1 MPPGPASA
9 VSPAPYMRLLDDAAL
24 DRVYVDLVRPLL
36 FEDLSASAAPE
47 LIMVGGQPGAGKTAA
62 TVQAVRD
69 LMRHGGGV
77 AYINGDELRP
87 FHPQY
92 AALVAADRSTA
103 ADKTGADVGLW
114 VERAIREAAGGRFHA
129 VIETTMRQPEVVRRT
144 ANQFTA
150 QGFGFEMRV
159 VVVDPEASQLGIYER
174 FATGLASPSALP
186 RFTLPSYHADA
197 LAQLPKTLAEV
208 VKLAKVV
215 RFVDRQGRE
224 LYSSRASKVSPVKA
238 LEDLRRQPLP
248 DGERQR
254 IAGQWAAL
262 VQRLDRDGVPAMV
275 RQGVK
280 SEHAR
285 FTAVPEK
292 GRVAPS
298 GRSEDGLDR

>member
-1 MPPGPASA
+1 
-9 VSPAPYMRLLDDAAL
+9 MRLLDDATL
-24 DRVYVDLVRPLL
+24 DRVYVDLVGPLL

-62 TVQAVRD
+62 TAQAVRE
-69 LMRHGGGV
+69 LMRHGDGV

-92 AALVAADRSTA
+92 AALVAAVRSTA

-114 VERAIREAAGGRFHA
+114 VERAIREAAAGRFHA
-129 VIETTMRQPEVVRRT
+129 VIETTMRQPEVVRLT
-144 ANQFTA
+144 AEQFTA
-150 QGFGFEMRV
+150 QGFRFEMRV

-186 RFTLPSYHADA
+186 RFTLPSYHTDA
-197 LAQLPKTLAEV
+197 LAQMPKTLAAV

-224 LYSSRASKVSPVKA
+224 LYSSRASVVSPGKA

-248 DGERQR
+248 DAERLR
-254 IAGQWAAL
+254 ITQQWASL

-275 RQGVK
+275 REGVK
-280 SEHAR
+280 YEHAR
-285 FTAVPEK
+285 FVALQEQ
-292 GRVAPS
+292 GRAAPS
-298 GRSEDGLDR
+298 GRSQGGPDR

>member
-1 MPPGPASA
+1 
-9 VSPAPYMRLLDDAAL
+9 MRLLDDETL
-24 DRVYVDLVRPLL
+24 DRVYVELVRPLL

-69 LMRHGGGV
+69 LMRHGAGV

-103 ADKTGADVGLW
+103 ADETGADVGLW
-114 VERAIREAAGGRFHA
+114 VERAIREAAAGRFHA

-144 ANQFTA
+144 AEQFTA

-159 VVVDPEASQLGIYER
+159 VVVDPEASRLGIYER
-174 FATGLASPSALP
+174 FATGLTSPSALP

-197 LAQLPKTLAEV
+197 LAQMPKTLAAV

-215 RFVDRQGRE
+215 RFVDRHGQE
-224 LYSSRASKVSPVKA
+224 LYSSRAAKVSPVKA
-238 LEDLRRQPLP
+238 LDEFRRQPLP
-248 DGERQR
+248 EGEQQR
-254 IAGQWAAL
+254 IASQWASL
-262 VQRLDRDGVPAMV
+262 VQRLDRGGVPDLV

-280 SEHAR
+280 TEHMR
-285 FTAVPEK
+285 FVALQEK
-292 GRVAPS
+292 GRAAAPS
-298 GRSEDGLDR
+298 MRSQDGFDR

>member
-1 MPPGPASA
+1 
-9 VSPAPYMRLLDDAAL
+9 MRLLDDATL
-24 DRVYVDLVRPLL
+24 NRVYADLVRPML

-47 LIMVGGQPGAGKTAA
+47 LIIVGGQPGAGQTAA

-69 LMRHGGGV
+69 LRRHGGGV

-103 ADKTGADVGLW
+103 ADQTGADVGLW
-114 VERAIREAAGGRFHA
+114 VERAIREAAAGRFHA

-144 ANQFTA
+144 AEQFTA

-186 RFTLPSYHADA
+186 RFTLPSYHVDA
-197 LAQLPKTLAEV
+197 LAQLPKTLAAV
-208 VKLAKVV
+208 TKLAQVV
-215 RFVDRQGRE
+215 RFVDRQGHE

-238 LEDLRRQPLP
+238 LEALRQQPLP
-248 DGERQR
+248 EAEHLWIAQQWER
-254 IAGQWAAL
+254 L
-262 VQRLDRDGVPAMV
+262 VQRLDRDGVPTLV

-280 SEHAR
+280 SEQAR
-285 FTAVPEK
+285 FSAQER
-292 GRVAPS
+292 GRAPPA
-298 GRSEDGLDR
+298 GRSQNRQER

>member
-1 MPPGPASA
+1 MNT
-9 VSPAPYMRLLDDAAL
+9 RLLDDATL
-24 DRVYVDLVRPLL
+24 DRVYADLVRPLL

-69 LMRHGGGV
+69 LMRHGADV

-144 ANQFTA
+144 AEQFTA

-159 VVVDPEASQLGIYER
+159 VVVNPEASQLGIYER

-186 RFTLPSYHADA
+186 RFTLPRYHAEA
-197 LAQLPKTLAEV
+197 LAQMPKTLAGV
-208 VKLAKVV
+208 VKLVKVV
-215 RFVDRQGRE
+215 RFVDRQGHE

-248 DGERQR
+248 EGERQR
-254 IAGQWAAL
+254 IAHQWAVL
-262 VQRLDRDGVPAMV
+262 VQRLDRAGVPDLV
-275 RQGVK
+275 RQGVRT
-280 SEHAR
+280 EHTR
-285 FTAVPEK
+285 FIALHQK
-292 GRVAPS
+292 GRAALS
-298 GRSEDGLDR
+298 TRSQEGPDR

>member
-1 MPPGPASA
+1 
-9 VSPAPYMRLLDDAAL
+9 MRLLDDATL
-24 DRVYVDLVRPLL
+24 DRVYTDLVRPLL

-69 LMRHGGGV
+69 LMRHGAGV

-114 VERAIREAAGGRFHA
+114 VERAIREAAAGRFHA

-144 ANQFTA
+144 AEQFTA
-150 QGFGFEMRV
+150 QGYGFEMRV

-174 FATGLASPSALP
+174 FATGLASPSALS
-186 RFTLPSYHADA
+186 RFTLSRYHADA
-197 LAQLPKTLAEV
+197 LAQMPKTLAAV
-208 VKLAKVV
+208 VKLAKLV

-238 LEDLRRQPLP
+238 LEDLRQQPLR

-254 IAGQWAAL
+254 IAAQWATL

-285 FTAVPEK
+285 FAVMPEK
-292 GRVAPS
+292 GGVAPS
-298 GRSEDGLDR
+298 GRSEDGPDR

>member
-1 MPPGPASA
+1 
-9 VSPAPYMRLLDDAAL
+9 MRLLDDEAL

-36 FEDLSASAAPE
+36 FEDLSASASPE
-47 LIMVGGQPGAGKTAA
+47 LIVVGGQPGAGKTAA

-69 LMRHGGGV
+69 LMRLGGGV

-92 AALVAADRSTA
+92 AELVAADRSTA

-114 VERAIREAAGGRFHA
+114 VERAIQEAAAGRFHA
-129 VIETTMRQPEVVRRT
+129 VIETTMRQPNVVRRT
-144 ANQFTA
+144 SEQFTA

-186 RFTLPSYHADA
+186 RFTLQNYHADA
-197 LAQLPKTLAEV
+197 LVQMPKTLAAV
-208 VKLAKVV
+208 AKLAKDV
-215 RFVDRQGRE
+215 RFIDRQGRE
-224 LYSSRASKVSPVKA
+224 LYSSRTSKVSPVKA
-238 LEDLRRQPLP
+238 LEDLRRQPLQ

-254 IAGQWAAL
+254 IAAQWASL
-262 VQRLDRDGVPAMV
+262 VQRLDRDGVPDLV

-280 SEHAR
+280 TEHLR
-285 FTAVPEK
+285 FVALQEK
-292 GRVAPS
+292 VRAAPPM
-298 GRSEDGLDR
+298 RTREGLDR

>member
-1 MPPGPASA
+1 
-9 VSPAPYMRLLDDAAL
+9 MRLLDDATL

-47 LIMVGGQPGAGKTAA
+47 LIMVGGQPGAGKTTA
-62 TVQAVRD
+62 TVHAVRD
-69 LMRHGGGV
+69 LMRKGGSV

-114 VERAIREAAGGRFHA
+114 VERAIREAAVGRFHA
-129 VIETTMRQPEVVRRT
+129 VIATTMRQPEVVRRT
-144 ANQFTA
+144 AEQFTA
-150 QGFGFEMRV
+150 QGFRFEMRV

-186 RFTLPSYHADA
+186 RFTLPSYHTDA
-197 LAQLPKTLAEV
+197 LAQMPKTLAAV

-224 LYSSRASKVSPVKA
+224 LYSSRASNVSPVKA
-238 LEDLRRQPLP
+238 LEELRRQPP
-248 DGERQR
+248 PAGERQR
-254 IAGQWAAL
+254 IAQQWAAM
-262 VQRLDRDGVPAMV
+262 VQRLDRDDIPEIV

-280 SEHAR
+280 HEHAR
-285 FTAVPEK
+285 FVAMPEK
-292 GRVAPS
+292 GRAAPS
-298 GRSEDGLDR
+298 GRSQEGLDR

>member
-1 MPPGPASA
+1 MNT
-9 VSPAPYMRLLDDAAL
+9 RLLDDATL
-24 DRVYVDLVRPLL
+24 DRVYADLVRPLL

-69 LMRHGGGV
+69 LMRHGAGV

-114 VERAIREAAGGRFHA
+114 VERAIREAAAGRFHA

-144 ANQFTA
+144 AEQFKA
-150 QGFGFEMRV
+150 QRYGFEMRV
-159 VVVDPEASQLGIYER
+159 VVVDPEASRLGIYER

-197 LAQLPKTLAEV
+197 LAQMPKTLAAV

-215 RFVDRQGRE
+215 RFVDRHGQE
-224 LYSSRASKVSPVKA
+224 LYSSRAAKVSPLKA
-238 LEDLRRQPLP
+238 LEDLRKQPLP
-248 DGERQR
+248 EGELQR
-254 IAGQWAAL
+254 IAHQWAAL
-262 VQRLDRDGVPAMV
+262 VQRLDRDGVPELV
-275 RQGVK
+275 RHGVK
-280 SEHAR
+280 TEHMR
-285 FTAVPEK
+285 FIALQEK
-292 GRVAPS
+292 GRAAPS
-298 GRSEDGLDR
+298 TRSQEGPDR

>member
-1 MPPGPASA
+1 
-9 VSPAPYMRLLDDAAL
+9 MRLLDDAAL

-62 TVQAVRD
+62 TAQAVRD
-69 LMRHGGGV
+69 LMRHGDGV

-114 VERAIREAAGGRFHA
+114 VERAIREAAAGRFHA

-144 ANQFTA
+144 AEQFTA
-150 QGFGFEMRV
+150 QGFRFEMRV

-174 FATGLASPSALP
+174 FATGLASASALP

-197 LAQLPKTLAEV
+197 LAQMPKTLAAV
-208 VKLAKVV
+208 AKLAKVLH
-215 RFVDRQGRE
+215 FVDRQGRE
-224 LYSSRASKVSPVKA
+224 LYSSQTSKVSPLKA

-248 DGERQR
+248 KGERQR
-254 IAGQWAAL
+254 IAHQWETLA
-262 VQRLDRDGVPAMV
+262 QRLDRDGVPDLV

-280 SEHAR
+280 TEHMR
-285 FTAVPEK
+285 FIALHEK
-292 GRVAPS
+292 GRAAPS
-298 GRSEDGLDR
+298 ARSQEGLDR

>member
-1 MPPGPASA
+1 
-9 VSPAPYMRLLDDAAL
+9 MRLLDDEAL

-69 LMRHGGGV
+69 LMRLGGGV
-77 AYINGDELRP
+77 ANINGDELRP

-114 VERAIREAAGGRFHA
+114 VERAIREAAAGRFCA

-144 ANQFTA
+144 AQHFTA

-197 LAQLPKTLAEV
+197 FAQMPKALAAIA
-208 VKLAKVV
+208 KLAKVV
-215 RFVDRQGRE
+215 RFIDREGRE
-224 LYSSRASKVSPVKA
+224 LYSSRTSKVSPVKA

-254 IAGQWAAL
+254 IAAQWASL
-262 VQRLDRDGVPAMV
+262 GQRLDRDGVPDLV
-275 RQGVK
+275 RHGVK
-280 SEHAR
+280 TEHTR
-285 FTAVPEK
+285 FIALQEK
-292 GRVAPS
+292 VRAAPP
-298 GRSEDGLDR
+298 RRTREGLDR